1 MLGIVD
7 VSGWQFIAVSRKEIF
22 RNASG
27 VRQRGTGLKFSIFDV
42 KLERAFGH
50 DPKLSSIWLE
60 SVAWHCLGL
69 TCAKACIGN

>member
-27 VRQRGTGLKFSIFDV
+27 VRQRGTGLKFSIFDILQEL
-42 KLERAFGH
+42 KNGKIR
-50 DPKLSSIWLE
+50 
-60 SVAWHCLGL
+60 LG
-69 TCAKACIGN
+69 